1 MTQLHDEAP
10 GLNDFI
16 RVRRTNHQKSRQR
29 TQGSKLL
36 YRLMCWPIFTQTD
49 GIVSKDVDHGNFH
62 DGSQPHRRARVIA
75 EDQKTR
81 TKWTNF
87 AQRHSIQGGAHGVL
101 ADAEVKISS
110 SIRARFEVSST

>member
-10 GLNDFI
+10 GLSDFI
-16 RVRRTNHQKSRQR
+16 RIPRTNHQKSWQC

-36 YRLMCWPIFTQTD
+36 HRLVRGTIFTQTD
-49 GIVSKDVDHGNFH
+49 RIVSKDVDHRNFH
-62 DGSQPHRRARVIA
+62 NGGQPHRRARVIA

-81 TKWTNF
+81 AKWTNF

-101 ADAEVKISS
+101 ADAEVKISAS
-110 SIRARFEVSST
+110 V